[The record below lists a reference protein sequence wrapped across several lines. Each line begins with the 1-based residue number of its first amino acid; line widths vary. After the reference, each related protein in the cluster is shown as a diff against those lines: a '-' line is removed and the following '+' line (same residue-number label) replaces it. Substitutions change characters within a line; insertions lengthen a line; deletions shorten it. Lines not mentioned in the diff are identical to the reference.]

1 LKEESQE
8 ARFIAALLARAE
20 EDCRRIREEASQAA
34 ESILGKARSQTED
47 ERRKRLE
54 AAREKARRE
63 VGRKR
68 AEERV
73 RWAREELYLLDEAFR
88 DSLEQAR
95 RRLGALREEEGY
107 GILLR
112 HLFEEARPWLPRG
125 APVTVL
131 VDARDV
137 EALEKGLEPEDRVET
152 TIEKGGPFLGGL
164 KLVSADE
171 SLVVDNTFEARLEAR
186 MPGIRARVG
195 RIFLSR

>member
-1 LKEESQE
+1 
-8 ARFIAALLARAE
+8 
-20 EDCRRIREEASQAA
+20 
-34 ESILGKARSQTED
+34 ED

-125 APVTVL
+125 APVTVV
-131 VDARDV
+131 VDPRDV

>member
-1 LKEESQE
+1 
-8 ARFIAALLARAE
+8 
-20 EDCRRIREEASQAA
+20 
-34 ESILGKARSQTED
+34 
-47 ERRKRLE
+47 
-54 AAREKARRE
+54 
-63 VGRKR
+63 
-68 AEERV
+68 
-73 RWAREELYLLDEAFR
+73 
-88 DSLEQAR
+88 
-95 RRLGALREEEGY
+95 
-107 GILLR
+107 
-112 HLFEEARPWLPRG
+112 
-125 APVTVL
+125 VTVV